1 MPHWAE
7 LDDDNAVLRV
17 IVCDADDGAD
27 GAKHPPAFC
36 TETLGGTW
44 VRTYYDTKGRTYA
57 GIGYRWDPKLADFK
71 PPSTKDNAMSWT
83 RNTGTVT
90 KADAAK
96 ALLALA
102 PAKTDE
108 PGADAEVQ
116 AQLQSVADV
125 LPALLATVGRADDQV
140 QVEVAGHANPE
151 REPVDDVSDEV
162 LYVTV
167 RCIPA
172 KPAEVPTPE

>member
-1 MPHWAE
+1 MNTYTVTVPGSEPGTIEAHDWVHNGGLVIFQDDIGRCLVAIAVEDGLRIDCAYGNDE
-7 LDDDNAVLRV
+7 L
-17 IVCDADDGAD
+17 
-27 GAKHPPAFC
+27 F
-36 TETLGGTW
+36 
-44 VRTYYDTKGRTYA
+44 
-57 GIGYRWDPKLADFK
+57 PKLADFK